1 MTKKTKLKKIS
12 KGLNKELE
20 ERLRKA
26 GSQQGL
32 NNAPLLEDI
41 PTLES
46 TAAETIYQGA
56 NNSFV
61 VLGRD
66 RPDIVESGFG
76 GRGANSCGRIDFF
89 TGLAA
94 TRRDEDGEYNTTTG
108 ETLVSPSFATT
119 AARIY
124 ISQRADI
131 DSYMGLAEGVRSKS
145 KGLSTVAAKADTIRL
160 HGRYDIKLV
169 TGRGKF
175 EGLGKDG
182 ERMSTG
188 GLNQVPG
195 TICFIAGN
203 YTEDKDV
210 IDFNIMNPNS
220 KNRRTKKKLQPIT
233 KGNNLVDLMD
243 DVLKY
248 ITELSSM
255 VDQNA
260 SVIAKINNSIAR
272 HTHTS
277 PTGPTSPPIVFGT
290 FEWPRNAINKKLNK
304 KDGNILKKNVKF
316 TRTNYLNEKNGSR
329 YINSKFVYTT

>member
-1 MTKKTKLKKIS
+1 MGNNEKLKKIS
-12 KGLNKELE
+12 KGQNKELDE
-20 ERLRKA
+20 SLKQS
-26 GSQQGL
+26 GFQQGL
-32 NNAPLLEDI
+32 NNSALLEDV

-46 TAAETIYQGA
+46 TTAETVYEGA

-76 GRGANSCGRIDFF
+76 GRGANDCGRIDFF

-94 TRRDEDGEYNTTTG
+94 TRRDDNGGYNTTTG
-108 ETLVSPSFATT
+108 ETLTSPSFATT

-124 ISQRADI
+124 ISQKADI
-131 DSYMGLAEGVRSKS
+131 DAYMGLAEGIRDKS
-145 KGLSTVAAKADTIRL
+145 KGLSTVAAKADTIRM

-182 ERMSTG
+182 ERMSHG

-203 YTEDKDV
+203 YTEDKDL
-210 IDFNIMNPNS
+210 INFNLLKPNS
-220 KNRRTKKKLQPIT
+220 KKKNVKKKLQPLT
-233 KGNNLVDLMD
+233 KGENLADL
-243 DVLKY
+243 LNELLEY

-260 SVIAKINNSIAR
+260 KVISKLNNGIAR
-272 HTHTS
+272 HTHSTAA
-277 PTGPTSPPIVFGT
+277 GPTSPPLVFGVI
-290 FEWPRNAINKKLNK
+290 EWPKNSINKKLNK
-304 KDGNILKKNVKF
+304 KDGNILRKNIKL
-316 TRTNYLNEKNGSR
+316 TRINYLNKIIGSK